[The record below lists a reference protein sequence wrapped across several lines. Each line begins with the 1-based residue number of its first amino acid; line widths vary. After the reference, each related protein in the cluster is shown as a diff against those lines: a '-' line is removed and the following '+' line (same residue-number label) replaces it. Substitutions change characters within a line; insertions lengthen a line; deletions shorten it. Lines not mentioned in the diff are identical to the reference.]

1 MSDTITVTKRT
12 ETGSLRMKR
21 LRQTGLVPAVMYGHG
36 EGTVLLTA
44 PAKEIFKV
52 VEAGSA
58 IVKLSGDATGS
69 AQIKEVQWDALGD
82 SVLHLDL
89 ARIDENEKV
98 EVDVQ
103 LQLHGECPGEKDG
116 GVVKLLQKQITILCP
131 ANLVPDQLLVEVGE
145 VQLDETVS
153 ASSIVL
159 PNGAE
164 LAGNP
169 DDTILTC
176 AKPSVKAEPEEDD
189 AAPAAEGEGEAAP
202 AAEGDA

>member
-82 SVLHLDL
+82 NVVHLDL

-103 LQLHGECPGEKDG
+103 LKLHGECPGEKDG
-116 GVVKLLQKQITILCP
+116 GVIKLLQKQITIFCP

-145 VQLDETVS
+145 VQLDDTVS
-153 ASSIVL
+153 VSDIVL
-159 PNGAE
+159 PEGAE
-164 LAGNP
+164 FAGNP
-169 DDTILTC
+169 DDTLLTC
-176 AKPSVKAEPEEDD
+176 AKPTVKEEPEEDA
-189 AAPAAEGEGEAAP
+189 AAPAEEGEAAAP
-202 AAEGDA
+202 AEGDA

>member
-1 MSDTITVTKRT
+1 
-12 ETGSLRMKR
+12 MKR

-58 IVKLSGDATGS
+58 IIKLSGDATGS

-103 LQLHGECPGEKDG
+103 LKLHGECPGEKDG

-131 ANLVPDQLLVEVGE
+131 ANLVPDELLVEVGE
-145 VQLDETVS
+145 VNLDDTVS
-153 ASSIVL
+153 ASDIVL
-159 PNGAE
+159 PEGAE
-164 LAGNP
+164 FAGNP

-176 AKPSVKAEPEEDD
+176 AKPTAKAEPEEDD
-189 AAPAAEGEGEAAP
+189 AAPAAEGEGDAAP
-202 AAEGDA
+202 AEGGDA

>member
-1 MSDTITVTKRT
+1 
-12 ETGSLRMKR
+12 MKR

-58 IVKLSGDATGS
+58 IIKLSGDATGS

-89 ARIDENEKV
+89 ARIDENEQV

-103 LQLHGECPGEKDG
+103 LKLHGECPGEKDG
-116 GVVKLLQKQITILCP
+116 GVAKLLQKQITILCP
-131 ANLVPDQLLVEVGE
+131 ANLVPDELLVEVGE
-145 VQLDETVS
+145 VQLDDTCLLYTSPSPRDGLLSRMPSS
-153 ASSIVL
+153 A
-159 PNGAE
+159 
-164 LAGNP
+164 
-169 DDTILTC
+169 
-176 AKPSVKAEPEEDD
+176 
-189 AAPAAEGEGEAAP
+189 
-202 AAEGDA
+202 

>member
-1 MSDTITVTKRT
+1 
-12 ETGSLRMKR
+12 MKR

-36 EGTVLLTA
+36 EGTLLLTA
-44 PAKEIFKV
+44 PAKEIFKA

-58 IVKLSGDATGS
+58 IVQLSGDATGS

-82 SVLHLDL
+82 TVLHLDL

-103 LQLHGECPGEKDG
+103 LKLHGECPGEKDG
-116 GVVKLLQKQITILCP
+116 GVVKLLQKQLTILCP
-131 ANLVPDQLLVEVGE
+131 ANLVPAQLLVEIGE
-145 VQLDETVS
+145 VQLDDTVAAS
-153 ASSIVL
+153 AIVL

-164 LAGNP
+164 VAGNA

-176 AKPSVKAEPEEDD
+176 AKPTAKGGDAEEDD
-189 AAPAAEGEGEAAP
+189 AAPADEAAP
-202 AAEGDA
+202 AEGGDA

>member
-1 MSDTITVTKRT
+1 
-12 ETGSLRMKR
+12 MKR

-58 IVKLSGDATGS
+58 IIKLSGDATGS

-89 ARIDENEKV
+89 ARIDENEQV

-103 LQLHGECPGEKDG
+103 LKLHGECPGEKDG
-116 GVVKLLQKQITILCP
+116 GVAKLLQKQITILCP
-131 ANLVPDQLLVEVGE
+131 ANLVPDELLVEVGE
-145 VQLDETVS
+145 VQLDDTVS
-153 ASSIVL
+153 ASAIVL

-164 LAGNP
+164 LAGNA

-176 AKPSVKAEPEEDD
+176 AKPTVKAEPEEED
-189 AAPAAEGEGEAAP
+189 ADAPAAEGEGEGEGGDAAP
-202 AAEGDA
+202 AAEGGDA

>member
-1 MSDTITVTKRT
+1 
-12 ETGSLRMKR
+12 MKR

-58 IVKLSGDATGS
+58 IVKLSGDASGS
-69 AQIKEVQWDALGD
+69 AQIKEVQWDAFGD
-82 SVLHLDL
+82 TVLHLDL

-103 LQLHGECPGEKDG
+103 LKLHGECPGQKDG
-116 GVVKLLQKQITILCP
+116 GIVKLLQKQITILCP
-131 ANLVPDQLLVEVGE
+131 ANLVPDELLVEVGE
-145 VQLDETVS
+145 VKINDSVS

-159 PNGAE
+159 PEGAE
-164 LAGNP
+164 FAGNP

-176 AKPSVKAEPEEDD
+176 AEASTKAEPEEDD
-189 AAPAAEGEGEAAP
+189 AAPAGEGDGEAAP
-202 AAEGDA
+202 AEGDA

>member
-1 MSDTITVTKRT
+1 MR
-12 ETGSLRMKR
+12 R
-21 LRQTGLVPAVMYGHG
+21 LRKTGQVPAVMYGHG

-44 PAKEIFKV
+44 AAKDIFKV

-69 AQIKEVQWDALGD
+69 AQIKEVQWDAFGD
-82 SVLHLDL
+82 NVVHLDL

-116 GVVKLLQKQITILCP
+116 GVCKLLQKQITILCP
-131 ANLVPDQLLVEVGE
+131 ANLVPDTLLVEVGE
-145 VQLDETVS
+145 LQLDETVS
-153 ASSIVL
+153 ANDIVL

-189 AAPAAEGEGEAAP
+189 AAAPAEGEGDGGEAAP
-202 AAEGDA
+202 AEGGDA